1 MYPFV
6 LNRIADLSQMRID
19 VCNKLSANH
28 PLQPPMVEPL
38 QTILADAKVGCE
50 QAEPESG
57 IPETSSSQPQ
67 PSTQTS

>member
-1 MYPFV
+1 
-6 LNRIADLSQMRID
+6 MRID

-38 QTILADAKVGCE
+38 QTIPVDVEVGCE
-50 QAEPESG
+50 QAGPESG

-67 PSTQTS
+67 PSTQTSEPSVLDELANHY